1 MPEDIVLRHAVF
13 CFPFRPTP
21 GVSQWVSLS
30 PTSEEP
36 EGTPMNTSPR
46 IRTMDALGLL
56 VLRHRVFGC
65 RGLAVTSR
73 ALSV

>member
-1 MPEDIVLRHAVF
+1 
-13 CFPFRPTP
+13 
-21 GVSQWVSLS
+21 
-30 PTSEEP
+30 
-36 EGTPMNTSPR
+36 MNASPR

-65 RGLAVTSR
+65 RGFAAITQ

>member
-1 MPEDIVLRHAVF
+1 MDAR
-13 CFPFRPTP
+13 
-21 GVSQWVSLS
+21 
-30 PTSEEP
+30 
-36 EGTPMNTSPR
+36 PR

-65 RGLAVTSR
+65 RGLTATTE

>member
-13 CFPFRPTP
+13 CFPAGLTP
-21 GVSQWVSLS
+21 GVLQWVSLS
-30 PTSEEP
+30 ATSEEP

-56 VLRHRVFGC
+56 VLRHREFGC
-65 RGLAVTSR
+65 RGPAARSK
-73 ALSV
+73 ALSA

>member
-1 MPEDIVLRHAVF
+1 VPETIVLRHAASR
-13 CFPFRPTP
+13 FPAQPTP
-21 GVSQWVSLS
+21 GVSWWVSLS
-30 PTSEEP
+30 ATSEEP
-36 EGTPMNTSPR
+36 EGTPMNASPR

-65 RGLAVTSR
+65 RGFAAITQ

>member
-1 MPEDIVLRHAVF
+1 
-13 CFPFRPTP
+13 
-21 GVSQWVSLS
+21 
-30 PTSEEP
+30 
-36 EGTPMNTSPR
+36 MNTSPR

-65 RGLAVTSR
+65 RDFVATTQ

>member
-1 MPEDIVLRHAVF
+1 
-13 CFPFRPTP
+13 
-21 GVSQWVSLS
+21 
-30 PTSEEP
+30 
-36 EGTPMNTSPR
+36 MNIRPR

-65 RGLAVTSR
+65 RGVTATSE